1 MAFGRRK
8 RESERHDGGNA
19 GTGTIAPAPLP
30 QAQPEPGERDPLQE
44 TGNWEARWA
53 SFEATSTPIDESGP
67 VMYFA
72 DPRLSAAERRE
83 QRFNQ
88 QLPQDARTREMAT
101 MFVSRFRHGGTVGMK
116 TPTKRIL
123 RMKAVP
129 EQDIPIIKKRL
140 KKANLPYN
148 IAMFFFGAVVVAMT
162 GVLVFYFGSLAQN
175 DGRLADLT
183 AQFTKPVVK
192 DESVDVAETDMP
204 PIVDFAGL
212 QKVNPEVSSW
222 LRVPGTTIDYPV
234 MTTTEE
240 AKYLRKDIYGDYS
253 VPGCLF
259 TDWTNQPDMSD
270 SHIVIYGHHLP
281 WPAMFHDMSLYLE
294 EDGFFD
300 AHRKMYFETPETT
313 YVLKVIGLHKAMPKE
328 SEARWVEFT
337 SEQQFQEYLD
347 QRLAANNPE
356 LVENNPETCRDTG
369 DYDRKT
375 MDKFFTFITCTDSGS
390 ARCIVNAIV
399 TEQYPTSHVPL
410 VRAKMMNHLGESGD
424 AVPTEVADNGNPAEF
439 QTDAHTG
446 TVTRIEQ
453 QPEVP
458 VDQQQAIDP
467 QTGLPV
473 EQQGEVAPTMQ

>member
-8 RESERHDGGNA
+8 RKSERHEGNGA
-19 GTGTIAPAPLP
+19 GTEGVASAEST
-30 QAQPEPGERDPLQE
+30 QPEPGERDPLQE

-53 SFEATSTPIDESGP
+53 TFEATSTPIDESGP

-116 TPTKRIL
+116 TPTKSIV
-123 RMKAVP
+123 RMRAVS
-129 EQDIPIIKKRL
+129 EHDIPVIKRRL
-140 KKANLPYN
+140 KRANLPYN
-148 IAMFFFGAVVVAMT
+148 IGMGIIGAIIIAMAGTLIV
-162 GVLVFYFGSLAQN
+162 YFGSLAQN

-183 AQFTKPVVK
+183 AQYTKPVIRE
-192 DESVDVAETDMP
+192 DPSVDIPETDMP
-204 PIVDFAGL
+204 PIVDFEGL
-212 QKVNPEVSSW
+212 RSVNQEVSSW

-240 AKYLRKDIYGDYS
+240 AKYLRKDLFGDYS

-259 TDWTNQPDMSD
+259 TDWTNKPDLSD

-294 EDGFFD
+294 EEGFFD

-328 SEARWVEFT
+328 SEARWIEFT

-347 QRLAANNPE
+347 QRLSANNPD
-356 LVENNPETCRDTG
+356 LVENDESTCKDTG
-369 DYDRKT
+369 DYDRKAI
-375 MDKFFTFITCTDSGS
+375 DKFFTFITCTDSGS

-399 TEQYPTSHVPL
+399 TEQYPTSYVPL
-410 VRAKMMNHLGESGD
+410 VRAKMMGHLRESGD
-424 AVPTEVADNGNPAEF
+424 AEPTEVANNGNPAEF

-446 TVTRIEQ
+446 TVTRVEQ
-453 QPEVP
+453 QPETP
-458 VDQQQAIDP
+458 VDQQQAAVDP
-467 QTGLPV
+467 QTGQPV
-473 EQQGEVAPTMQ
+473 VQAQTTSQ